1 MKNSMID
8 IRCVNTL
15 RMLAIDQ
22 VERAKSGHPG
32 MPLGAAPMAY
42 LLWAEFLRHNPKNPS
57 WPNRDRFILSAGHGS
72 ALLYALLH
80 LFGYDLPISELENF
94 RQWGSRTPG
103 HPEYNINLGIEATT
117 GPLGQGIAMAV
128 GMAVAERSM
137 AARYNREGFP
147 IVDHRTFVLC
157 SDGDLMEGVAYEAA
171 SFAGHQRLGKLICLH
186 DDNHISIEGETELAF
201 TEDIGKRFR
210 AYGWHVDRVRDGN
223 DMGSISAAIKEAMK
237 EDRPSFIS
245 VRTHIGFGSPKQDS
259 ASAHGAPLG
268 AGASRITK
276 EFYGW
281 PADRS
286 FFIPDDV
293 RLRVEE
299 LSKRGGGLAASWQ
312 ELFESYS
319 KLYPDEAKCFE
330 RDIASVLCDGLDLKI
345 PEFSSGEN
353 IATRS
358 ASGKVIN
365 SIAPFVPNLVG
376 GSADLAPS
384 NNTEISGASYASHE
398 FPEGRNIHYGVREH
412 AMAAITNGIAL
423 HSGFIPY
430 CGTFLVFSDY
440 MRPAI
445 RLAAL
450 MDLHSI
456 FIFTHDSIG
465 VGEDGP
471 THQPIEHLMS
481 LRTIPGLFVIR
492 PADANETA
500 AAWKFAL
507 ECKSPVAIILSRQ
520 NLPVLPVDEYPV
532 HAGVARGAYILKGR
546 AWPDLI
552 LIATGSEVHLAM
564 AAAEILE
571 KKDLNVRVVSM
582 PSWKIFEM
590 QDVGYKEK
598 VLPADAKKR
607 ISIEAG
613 ITLGWERYIGS
624 EGRAIGID
632 RFGASAPGPVVM
644 EKMGFT
650 IDHIVSVA
658 MELVGKGQ

>member
-268 AGASRITK
+268 ADASRITK

-281 PADRS
+281 PVDKS

-312 ELFESYS
+312 ELFENYVKS
-319 KLYPDEAKCFE
+319 YPDEAKCFE
-330 RDIASVLCDGLDLKI
+330 RDIASVLCDGLEMQI
-345 PEFSSGEN
+345 PEFSS
-353 IATRS
+353 
-358 ASGKVIN
+358 
-365 SIAPFVPNLVG
+365 
-376 GSADLAPS
+376 
-384 NNTEISGASYASHE
+384 
-398 FPEGRNIHYGVREH
+398 
-412 AMAAITNGIAL
+412 
-423 HSGFIPY
+423 
-430 CGTFLVFSDY
+430 
-440 MRPAI
+440 
-445 RLAAL
+445 
-450 MDLHSI
+450 
-456 FIFTHDSIG
+456 
-465 VGEDGP
+465 
-471 THQPIEHLMS
+471 
-481 LRTIPGLFVIR
+481 
-492 PADANETA
+492 
-500 AAWKFAL
+500 
-507 ECKSPVAIILSRQ
+507 
-520 NLPVLPVDEYPV
+520 
-532 HAGVARGAYILKGR
+532 
-546 AWPDLI
+546 
-552 LIATGSEVHLAM
+552 
-564 AAAEILE
+564 
-571 KKDLNVRVVSM
+571 
-582 PSWKIFEM
+582 
-590 QDVGYKEK
+590 
-598 VLPADAKKR
+598 
-607 ISIEAG
+607 
-613 ITLGWERYIGS
+613 
-624 EGRAIGID
+624 
-632 RFGASAPGPVVM
+632 
-644 EKMGFT
+644 
-650 IDHIVSVA
+650 
-658 MELVGKGQ
+658 

>member
-1 MKNSMID
+1 
-8 IRCVNTL
+8 
-15 RMLAIDQ
+15 
-22 VERAKSGHPG
+22 
-32 MPLGAAPMAY
+32 
-42 LLWAEFLRHNPKNPS
+42 
-57 WPNRDRFILSAGHGS
+57 
-72 ALLYALLH
+72 
-80 LFGYDLPISELENF
+80 
-94 RQWGSRTPG
+94 
-103 HPEYNINLGIEATT
+103 
-117 GPLGQGIAMAV
+117 
-128 GMAVAERSM
+128 ERSM

-268 AGASRITK
+268 ADASRITK

-281 PADRS
+281 PVDKS

-312 ELFESYS
+312 ELFENYVKS
-319 KLYPDEAKCFE
+319 YPDEAKCFE
-330 RDIASVLCDGLDLKI
+330 RDIASVLCDGLEMQI
-345 PEFSSGEN
+345 PEFSSGEK

-365 SIAPFVPNLVG
+365 SISSFVPNLIG
-376 GSADLAPS
+376 GSADLSPS
-384 NNTEISGASYASHE
+384 NNTDIFGASYASHE

-412 AMAAITNGIAL
+412 AMAAITNGISL
-423 HSGFIPY
+423 HAGLIPY

-445 RLAAL
+445 RLAAI

-492 PADANETA
+492 PADANETS

-507 ECKSPVAIILSRQ
+507 ECKSPVAMILSRQ
-520 NLPVLPVDEYPV
+520 NLPVLPADEYPV
-532 HAGVARGAYILKGR
+532 HAGVARGGYILKGR

-552 LIATGSEVHLAM
+552 LMATGSEVHLAL